1 MAEATDVRD
10 EEQAGRDIRW
20 IDRIPAPVWIRVL

>member
-10 EEQAGRDIRW
+10 EEEASRDIRW